1 MNDRKQHV
9 IKKAHQLFLD
19 KGFQATSIQD
29 ILEYTGIS
37 KGTFYNYFSSK
48 NELLMSIFKT
58 LHKKMEYERNQLLIG
73 KDPSSIEVFTQQIEF
88 QMNMNRSNNL
98 ITLFEEVLVS
108 NDPELKQFIKE
119 GQIRMVHWIFQRF
132 IEIFGEDKK
141 PYLLDCAIMF
151 LGILHHNV
159 KYNTK
164 IFGHPSCLNHV
175 IRYSVERISKVVE
188 EVSSAGEQLL
198 KPELIDNCFNHLQDQ
213 EQGFKQ
219 NLSKTIS
226 TLKKS
231 VQQKDQT
238 HCIELLDFIQ
248 EELLHSKKP
257 RKFLID
263 SALQSLRSSLDIFD
277 KIEFEMLE
285 QLASACFKQKKEEP
299 V

>member
-1 MNDRKQHV
+1 MNDRKLHV

-29 ILEYTGIS
+29 ILEYSGIS

-58 LHKKMEYERNQLLIG
+58 LHKKMEAERDKLLIG
-73 KDPSSIEVFTQQIEF
+73 QDPSSLEVFTQQIEL
-88 QMNMNRSNNL
+88 QMNMNRTNKL
-98 ITLFEEVLVS
+98 VALFEEVLVS

-119 GQIRMVHWIFQRF
+119 GQLRMVDWIFNRF

-141 PYLLDCAIMF
+141 PYLLDCAVMF

-159 KYNTK
+159 KYYTK
-164 IFGHPSCLNHV
+164 FFEFSSSINPV
-175 IRYSVERISKVVE
+175 VRYCVERIRKVVE
-188 EVSSAGEQLL
+188 EVSSADEYLL
-198 KPELIDNCFNHLQDQ
+198 KPELIENR
-213 EQGFKQ
+213 FKQ
-219 NLSKTIS
+219 TDHRNVYILCKSIL

-231 VQQKDQT
+231 IQQEDQND
-238 HCIELLDFIQ
+238 CMDLLDFIQ
-248 EELLHSKKP
+248 EEMVHAKKP

-263 SALQSLRSSLDIFD
+263 SALNSLRSCISFLDA
-277 KIEFEMLE
+277 KEFENLE
-285 QLASACFKQKKEEP
+285 ILVSACFKQPQEEP

>member
-1 MNDRKQHV
+1 MNDRKQLV

-19 KGFQATSIQD
+19 KGYQATSIQD

-48 NELLMSIFKT
+48 NELLISIFKT

-73 KDPSSIEVFTQQIEF
+73 KDPSSIEVFTMQVEF

-98 ITLFEEVLVS
+98 VTLFEEVLVS
-108 NDPELKQFIKE
+108 HDPELMQFIKE
-119 GQIRMVHWIFQRF
+119 GQLRMVHWIFQRF
-132 IEIFGEDKK
+132 IEIFGEEKK
-141 PYLLDCAIMF
+141 PYLLDCAVMF

-159 KYNTK
+159 KFSTK
-164 IFGHPSCLNHV
+164 FFEEPSSINHV
-175 IRYSVERISKVVE
+175 IRYSVDRISKVVK

-198 KPELIDNCFNHLQDQ
+198 KPELIDNRFNHLKHRD
-213 EQGFKQ
+213 QGFKH
-219 NLSKTIS
+219 NLCKTIF

-231 VQQKDQT
+231 IRQQEQS

-263 SALQSLRSSLDIFD
+263 SALQTLRNCLAFLDE
-277 KIEFEMLE
+277 KEFETLD
-285 QLASACFKQKKEEP
+285 QLAAAFFNQTEEEL

>member
-1 MNDRKQHV
+1 MNDRKLHV

-29 ILEYTGIS
+29 ILEYSGIS

-58 LHKKMEYERNQLLIG
+58 LHKKMEAERNKLLIG
-73 KDPSSIEVFTQQIEF
+73 QDPSSLEVFTQQIEL
-88 QMNMNRSNNL
+88 QMNMNRTNKL
-98 ITLFEEVLVS
+98 VALFEEVLVS

-119 GQIRMVHWIFQRF
+119 GQLRMVDWIFNRF

-141 PYLLDCAIMF
+141 PYLLDCAVMF

-159 KYNTK
+159 KYYTK
-164 IFGHPSCLNHV
+164 FFEFSSSINPV
-175 IRYSVERISKVVE
+175 VRYCVERIRKVVE
-188 EVSSAGEQLL
+188 EVSSADEYLL
-198 KPELIDNCFNHLQDQ
+198 KPELIENR
-213 EQGFKQ
+213 FKQ
-219 NLSKTIS
+219 TDHRNVYILCKSIL

-231 VQQKDQT
+231 IQQEDQND
-238 HCIELLDFIQ
+238 CMDLLDFIQ
-248 EELLHSKKP
+248 EEMVHSKKP

-263 SALQSLRSSLDIFD
+263 SALNTLRSCISFLDA
-277 KIEFEMLE
+277 KEFENLE
-285 QLASACFKQKKEEP
+285 ILVSACFKQPQEEP